1 MSDPVAS
8 PGRVGA
14 SVHVSVEGA
23 VGTLILD
30 APPLNLL
37 DDPMRRDLLAAVAEL
52 RAADVRAVVVTGAGR
67 AFCAGADL
75 RDEARLTPS
84 EVQAFLDADEA
95 VFAALGD
102 FPGATIA
109 AINGYAYGGGFEL
122 ALACDIRVAARSAK
136 LAGVG
141 VKIGLTVSTARLA
154 RVGGEAVALDLLLTG
169 RVVTAA
175 EAQALGLVSAVVDDT
190 ELAAEARRWAEVVAS
205 RAPLSVRANKVG
217 LRHCARMPL
226 VDAVTYE
233 RSEWARLQRTQDH
246 KEALEAFFAKR
257 PPLFTGR

>member
-1 MSDPVAS
+1 M
-8 PGRVGA
+8 
-14 SVHVSVEGA
+14 SVHAFLDGGI
-23 VGTLILD
+23 GTLTLD

-37 DDPMRRDLLAAVAEL
+37 DDSMRRELLAALAAF
-52 RAADVRAVVVTGAGR
+52 RAADVRAVVVIATGR

-75 RDEARLTPS
+75 REEAKLTPAD
-84 EVQAFLDADEA
+84 VQAFLDADEA
-95 VFAALGD
+95 VFSALGD

-109 AINGYAYGGGFEL
+109 AVNGYAYGGGFEL

-154 RVGGEAVALDLLLTG
+154 RLGGEAVALDLLMTG
-169 RVVTAA
+169 RTVTAA
-175 EAQALGLVSAVVDDT
+175 EAHTLGLVAAVVDDA
-190 ELAAEARRWAEVVAS
+190 ELSAEARRWAEVVAS
-205 RAPLSVRANKVG
+205 RAPLSVRANKIG

-226 VDAVTYE
+226 VEAVSYE
-233 RSEWARLQRTQDH
+233 RGEWARLQRTQDH

-257 PPLFTGR
+257 PPVFTGR